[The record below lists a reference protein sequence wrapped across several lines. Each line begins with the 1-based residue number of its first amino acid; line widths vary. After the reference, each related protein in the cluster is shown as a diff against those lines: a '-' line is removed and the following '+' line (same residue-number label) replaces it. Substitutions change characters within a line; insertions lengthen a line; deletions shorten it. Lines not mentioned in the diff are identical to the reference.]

1 MNNAIDVSQS
11 DDETPAQKKIMNLEL
26 VAPTAPEG
34 MRVRSDDYAAAQI
47 NDAMLGAMQQVVS
60 SGMFL
65 RWSDNMCHFDS
76 FLIVTLAAYCKLGSA
91 YWEHETQ
98 ERVARPISYPERRIV
113 DLVCSFTQRSE
124 KEMVRLRNEFMWEVL
139 GPTGSETYGQPVDA
153 MMHAYVADCRADE
166 VHGVKW
172 TYKRKHTVPCTCSDK
187 NLVDMTSLQG
197 CISVASEITIG
208 ERVLRAHSLEDAV
221 WNGFRVKSCENLRC
235 SMSVPIGSGS
245 KLLGRCSGVYTSSV
259 DSVQLGPILCI
270 DLQPGFL
277 PCIPL
282 ILSLAGY
289 KHKLV
294 GMVLWNGTHYRGR
307 FLQKK
312 VWYDYDDLG
321 LEEMMDIKRKRGIQR
336 HVVPTQNNNPF
347 TLPRGWMVRGMW
359 YVRACDASM
368 RMVQID
374 PMLHCLNK

>member
-34 MRVRSDDYAAAQI
+34 MRVRSDDYSAAQI
-47 NDAMLGAMQQVVS
+47 NDAMHVAMQQVVS
-60 SGMFL
+60 SGLFL

-124 KEMVRLRNEFMWEVL
+124 NEMVRLRNEFMWEVL
-139 GPTGSETYGQPVDA
+139 GPTGSETFGQPVDA

-187 NLVDMTSLQG
+187 KLVDMTSLQG

-245 KLLGRCSGVYTSSV
+245 KVLGRCSGVYTSSV
-259 DSVQLGPILCI
+259 DSVELGPILCI
-270 DLQPGFL
+270 DLQPGFS

-347 TLPRGWMVRGMW
+347 TLPHGWMVRGMW
-359 YVRACDASM
+359 YVRACPASM
-368 RMVQID
+368 RMAT
-374 PMLHCLNK
+374 LSL